1 LKNTIKNA
9 PKPQKN
15 ASTKSSEMTEM
26 TNDAYKAAELHRRQ
40 LFLER
45 TNNAFAALKSN
56 RKVWK
61 EEQEERAVW
70 DTALLDGLKDDIDQ
84 SM

>member
-1 LKNTIKNA
+1 
-9 PKPQKN
+9 
-15 ASTKSSEMTEM
+15 MTEM
-26 TNDAYKAAELHRRQ
+26 TNDAYKAAELHRCQ

-45 TNNAFAALKSN
+45 TNNAFATLKSN
-56 RKVWK
+56 RKAWK

-70 DTALLDGLKDDIDQ
+70 DAALFDGLKDDIDQ

>member
-1 LKNTIKNA
+1 
-9 PKPQKN
+9 
-15 ASTKSSEMTEM
+15 MTEM

-56 RKVWK
+56 KKAWE
-61 EEQEERAVW
+61 EEQEERAIW
-70 DTALLDGLKDDIDQ
+70 DAALFDGLKDDIDQ

>member
-1 LKNTIKNA
+1 
-9 PKPQKN
+9 
-15 ASTKSSEMTEM
+15 M
-26 TNDAYKAAELHRRQ
+26 TNDTHKAAELHRRQ

-56 RKVWK
+56 RKAWK
-61 EEQEERAVW
+61 EEREERAVW
-70 DTALLDGLKDDIDQ
+70 DTALLDGLKEDIDQ